1 MTPIE
6 TSASHEHHRD
16 PDDGAVCHY
25 HRRNRNGASGGMDT
39 HQKWVIGVISAGI
52 VTLLAFFAVENYR
65 MVNSRIDDQKS
76 ALHKIVDEL
85 AQHQTAIVEMRTNQ
99 KTMMESQQRIEDKLD
114 LIIRKAR

>member
-1 MTPIE
+1 MTPEIL
-6 TSASHEHHRD
+6 TSADHEHHRE
-16 PDDGAVCHY
+16 PDGPVCHY
-25 HRRNRNGASGGMDT
+25 HRRERNGMSGMDT
-39 HQKWVIGVISAGI
+39 HQKWIVGVISTGI
-52 VTLLAFFAVENYR
+52 ITLLAFFAVENYR

-76 ALHKIVDEL
+76 ALHKIVEEL